1 MPVLFDEI
9 ARLPAPDDNVAI
21 ATRNLVAGT
30 QISHNDVDY
39 TLSHN
44 VLVGHR
50 FAVRPIAVGEALLSW
65 GQTFGNA
72 IQPISAGEYVSN
84 ADVLKELGRRELDF
98 ELPTAPNFVDDLATY
113 AFDEATFTPA
123 LPLPRYDDVRTF
135 AGYRRDGGRGVGTRN
150 MIVLL
155 GTTSLTSGFVRTLEA
170 RLQETLVNFPNID
183 GIVAVAHTEGG
194 HGEPNNRDLLLRT
207 LAGFMVHP
215 NVGAVL
221 AVDYGHEA
229 INNAVLEMYLMQNDY
244 PIADIPHHFMSLSNT
259 FEDDLARGDTLI
271 RDWLETVNSFPRT
284 AEPLSELKIAL
295 QCGGSDAYSGVS
307 GNPLAAWVA
316 KQVIQYGGSANL
328 AETDELIGAETY
340 VLDKVR
346 DSATAKKFLSFVERF
361 KERVAWHGH
370 SAHGNPSGGNKYR
383 GLYNIYLKSL
393 GAAMKRDPEVPL
405 DFVIEYGERMQ
416 DGGYY
421 FMDSPGNDLES
432 IAGQVA
438 SGCNMIFFVTGNGSI
453 TNFPFVPTLK
463 IVTTTDR
470 FNLLSAEMD
479 VNAGAYL
486 DGTPL
491 EELGAITLEQTINVA
506 SGERSV
512 GERAGHAQVQIWRD
526 WLQVSPADVQQLR
539 SIHFNGK
546 PLEIVADVDV
556 PDVHFPVYQAPQG
569 YTTDQVG
576 LILPTSLCSGQIA
589 RMCVDQLN
597 KHHLANKT
605 VLSHFVTLVH
615 TEGCG
620 GSVNNE
626 FRDTLLGYLS
636 HPFVKHALL
645 LEHGC
650 ESTHNAFFRE
660 AMMERG
666 YMPEDYGWA
675 SIQMDGGIQNVLL
688 KMRDW
693 FDAQLA
699 NDAPHIMTHAG
710 LEAVRLALVTQGEL
724 DAVTT
729 NALATLTKMIVSA
742 GGTVVISEQDA
753 LLKSEFVAQLG
764 LGADFRPSV
773 GYGQVIN
780 ASGFHIMAAPTKDWG
795 ELLTGLGATGME
807 IILAHT
813 GTQAMPGHPMIPVLQ
828 VAGADLISGSPDVD
842 LQLSGLADEQVKQV
856 LAGIVSTLSHEY
868 TPKSTQSGNVY
879 FQITRGLLGVSL

>member
-1 MPVLFDEI
+1 MAIAFHDI
-9 ARLPAPDDNVAI
+9 ARLPAPADNVAI
-21 ATRNLVAGT
+21 ATRNLEAGM
-30 QISHNDVDY
+30 QIVHDDDDFV
-39 TLSHN
+39 LSHN

-50 FAVRPIAVGEALLSW
+50 FAVRPIAVGDSLLSW
-65 GQTFGNA
+65 GQTFGTA
-72 IQPISAGEYVSN
+72 IRPIAMGEYVAN
-84 ADVLKELGRRELDF
+84 ASVLKELNRRELDF
-98 ELPTAPNFVDDLATY
+98 ALPPTPNFQDDLATY
-113 AFDEATFTPA
+113 VFDEANFSPA
-123 LPLPRYDDVRTF
+123 SPLPRYDDVRTF
-135 AGYRRDGGRGVGTRN
+135 SGYRRAGQRGVGTRN

-155 GTTSLTSGFVRTLEA
+155 GTTSLTSGFVRTLESH
-170 RLQETLVNFPNID
+170 LQAASEQYPNID

-207 LAGFMVHP
+207 LAGFIVHP

-221 AVDYGHEA
+221 VVDYGTEA
-229 INNAVLEMYLMQNDY
+229 INNAVLSDYLTQNGY
-244 PIADIPHHFMSLSNT
+244 PVADVLHQFMSLSQS
-259 FEDDLARGDTLI
+259 FGADLARAEGI
-271 RDWLETVNSFPRT
+271 VREWLEPVNNFART
-284 AEPLSELKIAL
+284 TQPLSELKIAL
-295 QCGGSDAYSGVS
+295 QCGGSDAFSGVS

-361 KERVAWHGH
+361 KERVSWHGH
-370 SAHGNPSGGNKYR
+370 SALGNPSGGNKYR

-405 DFVIEYGERMQ
+405 DFVIEYGEPMHE
-416 DGGYY
+416 GGYY

-453 TNFPFVPTLK
+453 TNFPFVPTIK
-463 IVTTTDR
+463 IVTTTER

-491 EELGAITLEQTINVA
+491 EDLGEETLQLTIDVA
-506 SGERSV
+506 SGEPSV

-526 WLQVSPADVQQLR
+526 WLQVRPADIQQLR
-539 SIHFNGK
+539 SIHFSGE
-546 PLEIVADVDV
+546 PIAIASDVTV
-556 PDVHFPVYQAPQG
+556 PEVSIPVYRDG
-569 YTTDQVG
+569 DSYTTDHVG

-597 KHHLANKT
+597 KHHDT
-605 VLSHFVTLVH
+605 QSSSVSRYVTLVH

-620 GSVNNE
+620 GSVNDE

-660 AMMERG
+660 AMMQRG
-666 YMPEDYGWA
+666 YMPEEYGWA
-675 SIQMDGGIQNVLL
+675 SIQLEGGIQNVLRH
-688 KMRDW
+688 MRDW
-693 FDAQLA
+693 FGEQIA
-699 NDAPHIMTHAG
+699 NDPPQSQSHAG
-710 LEAVRLALVTQGEL
+710 LGAARLALVTHG
-724 DAVTT
+724 AVDETT
-729 NALATLTKMIVSA
+729 ATVFAILTKMIVKA
-742 GGTVVISEQDA
+742 GGMVVVNEQDA
-753 LLKSEFVAQLG
+753 LLKSRYAEQLG
-764 LGADFRPSV
+764 LPDDLRPSLA
-773 GYGQVIN
+773 YAQV
-780 ASGFHIMAAPTKDWG
+780 AETGGFHIMAAPTKDWG
-795 ELLTGLGATGME
+795 ELLTGLGATGVELIMT
-807 IILAHT
+807 HT
-813 GTQAMPGHPMIPVLQ
+813 DAQSMPGHPMIPVLQ
-828 VAGADLISGSPDVD
+828 VATAGTTTSTDVD
-842 LQLSGLADEQVKQV
+842 LLLSGLAEEQVGQ
-856 LAGIVSTLSHEY
+856 LLDSIVSTLSHDY
-868 TPKSTQSGNVY
+868 TPKSMLSGNVY